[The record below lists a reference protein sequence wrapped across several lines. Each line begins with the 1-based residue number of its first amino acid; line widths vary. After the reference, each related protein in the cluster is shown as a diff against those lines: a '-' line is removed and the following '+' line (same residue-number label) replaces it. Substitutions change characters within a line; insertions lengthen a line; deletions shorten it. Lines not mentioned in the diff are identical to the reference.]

1 MSVPPDG
8 SGFPRG
14 PPPPSHSIAIN
25 LIISEIKEV
34 CFDLEHFFLK
44 KFTLCNWLTVWEEM
58 IFSAYTIEKSI
69 PDGLK
74 NYIPKKK
81 KTINSWKKIC
91 LNMDKE
97 SFSE

>member
-14 PPPPSHSIAIN
+14 LPPPSHSIAIN

-34 CFDLEHFFLK
+34 CFDLEQFFLK
-44 KFTLCNWLTVWEEM
+44 KFTLRNWLTVWEEM

-81 KTINSWKKIC
+81 KNYKQ
-91 LNMDKE
+91 LEENMFKYG
-97 SFSE
+97 